1 MSHPNNKVP
10 NDQQRLSQDYLAK
23 QAKAEKVPPG
33 GAEQAKP
40 VASVQ
45 RKELF

>member
-1 MSHPNNKVP
+1 MSHPNHKVP
-10 NDQQRLSQDYLAK
+10 HDQQRLSRDVLAK
-23 QAKAEKVPPG
+23 QANAKNVPPG

-45 RKELF
+45 RKELT